1 MKKTLIPKL
10 IFGYVLFVVLGF
22 IILCT
27 FTQHA
32 ITHYAEN
39 REAQQLYRESVQ
51 IASGY
56 ADNYNKY
63 SFSLQDFQK
72 QMQSLG
78 EYLSAQIWIMD
89 NQGNILFDSTDES
102 VGKDAAN
109 ANYKTLKGFNTSDFG
124 NRYYMTGNFYGSF
137 SEKKLTVFS
146 PITSNYRIHSYVMIH
161 KTVSSITQNANGFM
175 NIVFYTIEFV
185 FLTALFLLLL
195 FAHGFYR
202 PLHRL
207 TIVSESY
214 AKGNFEPRTQIHR
227 NDELGYLANTMDY
240 MANELDTLEEDQRK
254 FISNVSHDFRSP
266 LTSIKG
272 YIEAMLDGTIPPEL
286 QNKYLNIILFE
297 TERLTKLTQGI
308 LDLNRF
314 GQHRGMMLDLTDFD
328 INRMIKTTIHA
339 GINRRA
345 VEALKRQKRTTNI
358 VSRGGSLLFAWME
371 MTGNENPFYE
381 YYDDV
386 LDILRKYDV
395 TISLGDALRP
405 GCNADST
412 DAGQISELVELGAL
426 TKRAWERDVQVMVE
440 GPGHMTMDEIAANMK
455 LQKRLCYGA
464 PFYVLGPLVTDVA
477 PGYDHI
483 TAAIGGAIAAMSG
496 ADFLCYVTPAEHLRL
511 PDLQDVRDGIVASKI
526 AAHAADLAR
535 GIPGARDWDNA
546 MSKARCAIDWEGMF
560 AQAIDPEK
568 ARNYFE
574 SRPPQDRHT
583 CSMCGKMCAMR
594 TSNKILNGESVSLA
608 PDEK

>member
-78 EYLSAQIWIMD
+78 EYLSAKIWIMD

-102 VGKDAAN
+102 VGKHAAN
-109 ANYKTLKGFNTSDFG
+109 ANYKTLRGFNTSDFG

-137 SEKKLTVFS
+137 SEKNLTVFS

-314 GQHRGMMLDLTDFD
+314 GQHRGMMLDLTETERLTGLTSGLLTLNSMDGKQNRLTRSNFD
-328 INRMIKTTIHA
+328 INAVIKNTAASFEGTCTAKHITIDLLFSDWHSYVNA
-339 GINRRA
+339 DIGKIQQVLYNLIDNATKFSHNDASIKIETSIKNEKVLISVKDSGIGIPAESIKKIWDRFYKTD
-345 VEALKRQKRTTNI
+345 L
-358 VSRGGSLLFAWME
+358 SRGKDKRG
-371 MTGNENPFYE
+371 TGLGLAIVKEIIQAHNEHIN
-381 YYDDV
+381 V
-386 LDILRKYDV
+386 
-395 TISLGDALRP
+395 ISTEGVGTEFIFTLPLAKK
-405 GCNADST
+405 
-412 DAGQISELVELGAL
+412 E
-426 TKRAWERDVQVMVE
+426 VQ
-440 GPGHMTMDEIAANMK
+440 
-455 LQKRLCYGA
+455 
-464 PFYVLGPLVTDVA
+464 
-477 PGYDHI
+477 
-483 TAAIGGAIAAMSG
+483 S
-496 ADFLCYVTPAEHLRL
+496 
-511 PDLQDVRDGIVASKI
+511 
-526 AAHAADLAR
+526 
-535 GIPGARDWDNA
+535 
-546 MSKARCAIDWEGMF
+546 
-560 AQAIDPEK
+560 
-568 ARNYFE
+568 
-574 SRPPQDRHT
+574 
-583 CSMCGKMCAMR
+583 
-594 TSNKILNGESVSLA
+594 
-608 PDEK
+608 